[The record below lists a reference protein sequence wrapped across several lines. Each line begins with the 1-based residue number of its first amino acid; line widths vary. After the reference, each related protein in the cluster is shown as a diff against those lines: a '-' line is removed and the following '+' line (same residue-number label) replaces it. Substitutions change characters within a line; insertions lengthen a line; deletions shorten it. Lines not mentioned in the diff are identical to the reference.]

1 MVRVGY
7 AVVLQAL
14 MLQTLVLEASVLEVL
29 CHVLAEALQN

>member
-14 MLQTLVLEASVLEVL
+14 VLEALVLEASVLEVL